1 MLPVA
6 VTTAA
11 TSITV
16 VVVVMVVVVVV
27 VAAAAEAGGRGGA
40 AVAVS
45 VAAGAATAAAQY
57 GLRVLSNVALM
68 DQFSQQTL
76 DSCCGCSCRRG
87 SRSSGK
93 VKGNNGCFMTVGR
106 LAAPRH
112 ITPCI

>member
-16 VVVVMVVVVVV
+16 VVVVMVVVVV
-27 VAAAAEAGGRGGA
+27 AAAAEAGGGRGGA